1 MSDAGQV
8 NVTFSGTPEQRGEL
22 LRGLAEDDELR
33 AEVEENP
40 AEVLRR
46 FGVEVS
52 GALPERAQLAP
63 KEEIERLL
71 GEIDREAP
79 VLGEI
84 PPAAMGFQIL
94 AIVFRFA
101 ALPFVERENARH
113 GAR

>member
-8 NVTFSGTPEQRGEL
+8 NVTFLGTPEQGREL
-22 LRGLAEDDELR
+22 LESLAEDDELR
-33 AEVEENP
+33 AEVEDNP

-52 GALPERAQLAP
+52 GALPDKAQLAP
-63 KEEIERLL
+63 KEEIKRLL
-71 GEIDREAP
+71 GEMDRQAP
-79 VLGEI
+79 ILGEVA
-84 PPAAMGFQIL
+84 PAALGFQIL